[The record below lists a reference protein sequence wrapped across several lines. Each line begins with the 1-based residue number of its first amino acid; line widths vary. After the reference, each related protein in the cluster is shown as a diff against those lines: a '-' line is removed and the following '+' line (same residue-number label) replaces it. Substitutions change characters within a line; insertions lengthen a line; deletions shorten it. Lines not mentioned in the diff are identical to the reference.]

1 MLHVR
6 SLTRAAG
13 LISTA
18 ALALTLVAA
27 PAFAAD
33 HDESY
38 WYATGDRSLPDG
50 QLWVNSAGEC
60 WQSAYPDGPNDL
72 PPCGVEK
79 PAEVAEVPEEF
90 TVRLNF
96 AFDKDEMRDV
106 VNRDEVARLDDY
118 IANVK
123 ATTTLEYLTVIGHTD
138 AVGSDAYNERL
149 GMRRAVTVRNYLIAQ
164 GLAEEQ
170 IAAPQSMG
178 ERKMLPSYPPDALE
192 QRRVRIMSRAD

>member
-1 MLHVR
+1 MFHLP

-13 LISTA
+13 LLSTS
-18 ALALTLVAA
+18 ALALTLVAT
-27 PAFAAD
+27 PTFAAD
-33 HDESY
+33 EESY

-60 WQSAYPDGPNDL
+60 WQSAYPDGPTDL

-79 PAEVAEVPEEF
+79 PVEVAEVPEEF

-96 AFDKDEMRDV
+96 AFDKYEMQDV
-106 VNRDEVARLDDY
+106 VNRDEVARLDNY

-123 ATTTLEYLTVIGHTD
+123 ATTAQEYLTVIGHTD
-138 AVGSDAYNERL
+138 AVGSDAYNDRL
-149 GMRRAVTVRNYLIAQ
+149 GMRRAVTVRDYLIAQ
-164 GLAEEQ
+164 GLPEDH
-170 IAAPQSMG
+170 IAPPQSMG
-178 ERKMLPSYPPDALE
+178 ERKMLPNYPPDALE